1 MGSVARQDT
10 NSRSGYFMVSIQTG
24 VAWMVSFLV
33 FLDRD
38 AAAMPLTDIKFMR
51 LFRRIGLACDVQG
64 GLSLLVL
71 NRDELDANDSGLVTG
86 RGILGAGEVCGS
98 CLVGSQGQG
107 EDDWA
112 GSVVQDL
119 SVILAQTH
127 DAALAVVVDVVEVFN
142 VLCVIDVSDN
152 VRGSSIDAES
162 ANCEYGLLPF
172 SEQRAVVSYMLGLTR
187 IQ

>member
-1 MGSVARQDT
+1 MDSMTKQDT
-10 NSRSGYFMVSIQTG
+10 NSRRGYFMTSIQTG

-38 AAAMPLTDIKFMR
+38 AAAIPLTDVRFMCI
-51 LFRRIGLACDVQG
+51 FRRIRLACDVQG

-71 NRDELDANDSGLVTG
+71 NRDELDANDSGFVTG
-86 RGILGAGEVCGS
+86 RGILGAGKVCGCS
-98 CLVGSQGQG
+98 LVGSQGQG

-112 GSVVQDL
+112 GGVVQDL

-127 DAALAVVVDVVEVFN
+127 DAALAVVVDIVEVFN
-142 VLCVIDVSDN
+142 VLCVINVSDN

-172 SEQRAVVSYMLGLTR
+172 SEQRAAVSHMLGLTR